1 MRVSNFSTRRFQSL
15 DATPLAVLIA
25 WQLAPHPRGVLPL
38 QVGNHGAGHYRG
50 EAAVAF
56 AGRIHRP
63 AREYRVWPEGRMRR
77 RFDATLCHPT
87 IELVHECLSWEDIA
101 AADAAA
107 ARRAPRTFQLAS

>member
-1 MRVSNFSTRRFQSL
+1 MRESNFSTRRFQSL
-15 DATPLAVLIA
+15 DAAPLAVLIA
-25 WQLAPHPRGVLPL
+25 WQLAPHPRGVPPL

-50 EAAVAF
+50 EAAAE
-56 AGRIHRP
+56 A

-87 IELVHECLSWEDIA
+87 IELVHECLSWGDIA
-101 AADAAA
+101 AAVAAA